1 METAGWR
8 EGREGRREP
17 TISHGVQDGHAAGV
31 ASLANAEDGP
41 LPGDHLP
48 HHNGEAE
55 DITAVRVV
63 SPWGKEL
70 LVIHMQ

>member
-8 EGREGRREP
+8 EGRKGRREP
-17 TISHGVQDGHAAGV
+17 TISHGVQDGPAAGV
-31 ASLANAEDGP
+31 VSLANAEDGP

-48 HHNGEAE
+48 YHNGKAE

-63 SPWGKEL
+63 SPWGKVW
-70 LVIHMQ
+70 LVIHMH